1 MSVRKYRA
9 NELSSRQALAMAEDM
24 AKAAGCRV
32 IWIAWLRSESWGE
45 FAQSDTLHDWT
56 GGAQHVLT
64 FKSERDCRRFLSY
77 NRIGGDW
84 QIQPYP
90 TVTIEQTCQ
99 QNGVKWRHVEDS
111 RSAWVVP
118 LVDVVDPHTG
128 EIVRVPHAERL
139 ATPVRP
145 PGPLPPPYDLH
156 RIRWRTRR
164 AADIIGKILLES
176 TE

>member
-1 MSVRKYRA
+1 
-9 NELSSRQALAMAEDM
+9 MAEDM
-24 AKAAGCRV
+24 AIAAGCPV
-32 IWIAWLRSESWGE
+32 VWIAWLRSSAWGE
-45 FAQSDTLHDWT
+45 FTQSDTLHDWT
-56 GGAQHVLT
+56 DGVQHVLT
-64 FKSERDCRRFLSY
+64 FKSDRDCRRFLKHHK
-77 NRIGGDW
+77 IGGDW

-99 QNGVKWRHVEDS
+99 QNGVRWRHIEDR

-118 LVDVVDPHTG
+118 LVDVVDPYTG

-139 ATPVRP
+139 ARQARASVPA
-145 PGPLPPPYDLH
+145 YDLH

-176 TE
+176 VR